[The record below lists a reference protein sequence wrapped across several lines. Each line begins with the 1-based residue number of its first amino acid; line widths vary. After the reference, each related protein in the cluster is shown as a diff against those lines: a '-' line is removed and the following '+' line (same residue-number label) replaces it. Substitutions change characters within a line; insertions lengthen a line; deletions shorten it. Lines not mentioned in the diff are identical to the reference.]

1 MRDIHNSLKAVQTL
15 DPAPSA
21 ETRYGAPVDG
31 RGYQAVEHLVLIGA
45 AGEALSQECAIACVL
60 EASEDGSAWLPV
72 TAAHDVLGAPP
83 DEAGIFAR
91 VESVADDLSV
101 CRTGYA
107 GPARYTRVGVL
118 FIGDH
123 EEPTPVAALALLGGA
138 HLKPVK

>member
-15 DPAPSA
+15 DPAPST

-31 RGYQAVEHLVLIGA
+31 KGFQAVEHLVLIGA
-45 AGEALSQECAIACVL
+45 AGGALSEDCAIACVL
-60 EASEDGSAWLPV
+60 QSSENGSDWLPV

-91 VESVADDLSV
+91 LESNEDDLAI
-101 CRTGYA
+101 CRTGYTA
-107 GPARYTRVGVL
+107 PARYTRVGVL
-118 FIGDH
+118 FTGEH
-123 EEPTPVAALALLGGA
+123 EGPTPVAALALLAGA